1 MQAVHETF
9 ELQRIQVAAYFRYG
23 GQGAQVGGDWYDV
36 LGLPDGRTVLVVG
49 DVMGRG
55 ARAALVMSQLRRVV
69 RTYTLM
75 GVPPLE
81 LMGSLDHLVVQR
93 FPQQVVTC
101 LYAVF
106 DPVDL
111 SLRYLNAG
119 HVPPLLIHP
128 DGTCTRM
135 TFATHPPLG
144 VGQPFE
150 ELHRVDLTPGAGVVL
165 YTDGLVECRGQEIE
179 AGIESLRR
187 AVAALDVP
195 LRDVPEALVKD
206 SAAPGAGGR
215 RGDAGGPGLR
225 LAARAQATR
234 CGSPQMLSTCCAIVP
249 FTATSSIVD
258 PRSAAVREATAR
270 TPTPMLGRKST
281 SLRSTT
287 RSSANPFECFSSAS
301 RSATADSSS
310 TSPLT

>member
-1 MQAVHETF
+1 MHEMF
-9 ELQRIQVAAYFRYG
+9 DLERIEVAAYFRYG

-36 LGLPDGRTVLVVG
+36 IGLPDGRTALFVG

-55 ARAALVMSQLRRVV
+55 GRAALVMRQLRRVV
-69 RTYTLM
+69 RTYAQL

-81 LMGSLDHLVVQR
+81 LMGNLDRLVVQR

-106 DPVDL
+106 DPLDL

-119 HVPPLLIHP
+119 HMPPLLIHR
-128 DGTCTRM
+128 DGSCTRV

-144 VGQPFE
+144 VGQPFD

-165 YTDGLVECRGQEIE
+165 YTDGLVERRGKCIE

-195 LRDVPEALVKD
+195 LRDAPETLVRTLLPQGPDDDVALLV
-206 SAAPGAGGR
+206 
-215 RGDAGGPGLR
+215 
-225 LAARAQATR
+225 ARV
-234 CGSPQMLSTCCAIVP
+234 CG
-249 FTATSSIVD
+249 
-258 PRSAAVREATAR
+258 
-270 TPTPMLGRKST
+270 
-281 SLRSTT
+281 
-287 RSSANPFECFSSAS
+287 
-301 RSATADSSS
+301 
-310 TSPLT
+310 

>member
-1 MQAVHETF
+1 MRTKRCDGEELSPTLAATVEKQACGAHPCGDADDGMQAVHETF

-69 RTYTLM
+69 RACTLM
-75 GVPPLE
+75 RVPPLE
-81 LMGSLDHLVVQR
+81 LMGSLDRLVVQR

-195 LRDVPEALVKD
+195 LRDVPDALVKTRL
-206 SAAPGAGGR
+206 PQ
-215 RGDAGGPGLR
+215 GPEDDVAILV
-225 LAARAQATR
+225 ARV
-234 CGSPQMLSTCCAIVP
+234 CA
-249 FTATSSIVD
+249 
-258 PRSAAVREATAR
+258 
-270 TPTPMLGRKST
+270 
-281 SLRSTT
+281 
-287 RSSANPFECFSSAS
+287 
-301 RSATADSSS
+301 
-310 TSPLT
+310 